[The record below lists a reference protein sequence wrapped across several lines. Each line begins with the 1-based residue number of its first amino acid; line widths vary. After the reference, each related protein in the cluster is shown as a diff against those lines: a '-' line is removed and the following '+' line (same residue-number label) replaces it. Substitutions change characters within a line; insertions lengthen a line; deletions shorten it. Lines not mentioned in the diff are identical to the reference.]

1 MPSHAL
7 RLIISKFIKGNGNHD
22 ASKRF
27 EQDIPMGVSDKQP
40 EEGLC
45 PCMSF
50 TMTSATCP
58 LLQQTSARKYSDIM
72 TLAKPLKS
80 YRRHTYRSYTGHVT
94 VEAPLLVDHL
104 CVMLHLSVLGADSNS
119 AS

>member
-1 MPSHAL
+1 MVAHTVSSRNSYSHY
-7 RLIISKFIKGNGNHD
+7 I
-22 ASKRF
+22 
-27 EQDIPMGVSDKQP
+27 
-40 EEGLC
+40 
-45 PCMSF
+45 
-50 TMTSATCP
+50 
-58 LLQQTSARKYSDIM
+58 LLVMKLDNSWNMMRKYSDIM